1 MRSPLAL
8 CVAVGGA
15 LFAAGPVSAGKVV
28 EGTGD
33 GVSVTWS
40 TGTRYGID
48 VVGAGASTCAAGSCC
63 WYSSYLWSHHCLYGC
78 SSSSEHVLGE
88 GSSSRSE
95 S

>member
-28 EGTGD
+28 ED
-33 GVSVTWS
+33 AGVEVSITWS
-40 TGTRYGID
+40 PGTRYGVD
-48 VVGAGASTCAAGSCC
+48 VVGAGAGTCPAGSCC
-63 WYSSYLWSHHCLYGC
+63 WYDSYWWSHHCLYGC